1 MVINKS
7 SKRFKSNNQ
16 SESIRM
22 VIDLSTFNIF
32 CRYVISSSAHLRVNH
47 LMNLKKLI
55 DSLDISTYNN
65 DPDKLKR
72 IAFLKRGLEARIKF
86 NLTDISMIL
95 NHIKSGLDFDIDFID
110 WNCYE
115 LTADEILWVHNL
127 VTDSLKYF
135 FVYSAADEL
144 LDIGTRIKSSD
155 YSHRGDIIKEF
166 EQFIDDSKNNFRKAN
181 TEDNLTDMTFSLRE
195 GVFEEAIT
203 ETYNLITN
211 PSRRLICGMQGL
223 NEMVGGGFES
233 GRVYML
239 LGITGIGKSI
249 SLLNLAYQLK
259 RYNRQYKT
267 KDPTKTPCIVILTM
281 ENTVVETITRLF
293 DLSVEGTLSMG
304 NYTLEEVLTK
314 LRTEGE
320 LVLDDNSPI
329 DLVIKYKANKSVDT
343 SYLYTL
349 CEDLEDDGYEVI
361 CMIQDHVKRIRSIYN
376 SSDIRIELGDIVNEL
391 KVFAAFKDIP
401 VITNCHLNRD
411 AARTIEEGNAKS
423 SPTDITMKLGK
434 SNVGESLLMLD
445 NIDCAIIIN
454 LDFDENNNK
463 YMVYSIIKMRDKTER
478 TFFCQPFL
486 YGSGIRMVEDVGGIP
501 QFRERLHTKE
511 LNRSNNYIRT
521 SSSNIMSNI
530 SNILPNNSQQ
540 NAFNNNPNN
549 NYAFN
554 TYDEP
559 EEEQEEV
566 LKAPNI
572 ITPFYFVK
580 DIPNS
585 NMASGLEDLKNK
597 LNALKIPD

>member
-1 MVINKS
+1 MV
-7 SKRFKSNNQ
+7 
-16 SESIRM
+16 
-22 VIDLSTFNIF
+22 
-32 CRYVISSSAHLRVNH
+32 
-47 LMNLKKLI
+47 
-55 DSLDISTYNN
+55 
-65 DPDKLKR
+65 
-72 IAFLKRGLEARIKF
+72 
-86 NLTDISMIL
+86 
-95 NHIKSGLDFDIDFID
+95 
-110 WNCYE
+110 
-115 LTADEILWVHNL
+115 
-127 VTDSLKYF
+127 
-135 FVYSAADEL
+135 
-144 LDIGTRIKSSD
+144 
-155 YSHRGDIIKEF
+155 
-166 EQFIDDSKNNFRKAN
+166 
-181 TEDNLTDMTFSLRE
+181 FSLRD
-195 GVFEEAIT
+195 GVFDEAIT

-259 RYNRQYKT
+259 RYNRHYRP

-293 DLSVEGTLSMG
+293 DLAVEGTLSMG
-304 NYTLEEVLTK
+304 NYSLEDVLHK

-320 LVLDDNSPI
+320 LVLDDSSPI

-343 SYLYTL
+343 SYLYSL

-376 SSDIRIELGDIVNEL
+376 SNDIRIELGDIVNEL
-391 KVFAAFKDIP
+391 KVFAAYKDIP

-411 AARTIEEGNAKS
+411 AAKTIEEGNAKS

-463 YMVYSIIKMRDKTER
+463 YMVFSIIKMRDKTER
-478 TFFCQPFL
+478 TYIAQPFM
-486 YGSGIRMVEDVGGIP
+486 YGSGIRMVEDVGGVP
-501 QFRERLHTKE
+501 QFRERLHTKD

-530 SNILPNNSQQ
+530 SNILPNNTQQ
-540 NAFNNNPNN
+540 NAFDNNPNN
-549 NYAFN
+549 NYSFN
-554 TYDEP
+554 VYDEP
-559 EEEQEEV
+559 EEEQEETLV
-566 LKAPNI
+566 APNI
-572 ITPFYFVK
+572 IQPFYFVN

-585 NMASGLEDLKNK
+585 NMSSGLEDLKAK
-597 LNALKIPD
+597 LDNLKIKH